1 MVKTGLAIA
10 AILLLSSASAM
21 AQQRAMTKACGDDIK
36 AQCAGVQPGQGRIR
50 ACVKEHFKDLSQPC
64 QDFLVKA
71 EALRS
76 ACAADAKQFC
86 ADVRPRGRRI
96 AACLEQHAADLSDPC
111 KDAMAQVAA
120 GKN

>member
-1 MVKTGLAIA
+1 MLKTGPAIA
-10 AILLLSSASAM
+10 VVLLLSSTGAM
-21 AQQRAMTKACGDDIK
+21 AQHRAMAKACADDIK
-36 AQCAGVQPGQGRIR
+36 TKCAGVEPGQGRIR
-50 ACVKEHFKDLSQPC
+50 ACVKDHFKDLSQPC

-86 ADVRPRGRRI
+86 PDVRPRGRRV

-111 KDAMAQVAA
+111 KDAMAEVAA